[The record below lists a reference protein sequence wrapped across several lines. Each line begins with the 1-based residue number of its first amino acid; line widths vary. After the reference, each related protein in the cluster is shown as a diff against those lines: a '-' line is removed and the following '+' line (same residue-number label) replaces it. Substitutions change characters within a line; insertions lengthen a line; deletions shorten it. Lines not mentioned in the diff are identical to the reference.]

1 MISNFNS
8 LQITEQEI
16 KNITGFKSLLYIR
29 NKIVRRKKLTIKS
42 FENDKGFYLILVSC
56 LYLAWTCLTL
66 ICTVLTSI
74 ISSFG
79 ILNGYHNSDVMLLMI
94 WMTCY
99 LVVLFYWLTQ
109 GPKVIINLINITSPT
124 PLGILL
130 DEVDKFNKAANQ
142 MNVVIQLE
150 AVGNDITFKEKEKVM
165 KALISVR

>member
-66 ICTVLTSI
+66 ICIVLT
-74 ISSFG
+74 
-79 ILNGYHNSDVMLLMI
+79 
-94 WMTCY
+94 
-99 LVVLFYWLTQ
+99 
-109 GPKVIINLINITSPT
+109 
-124 PLGILL
+124 
-130 DEVDKFNKAANQ
+130 
-142 MNVVIQLE
+142 
-150 AVGNDITFKEKEKVM
+150 
-165 KALISVR
+165 